1 MKNNSK
7 PKWRKLVAN
16 ILLLLG
22 RSILSIPFILYFLGI
37 YGVIR
42 GMKKGDDEDVN
53 FYTFI
58 LGINLMM
65 VSFTIWLIIE
75 IV

>member
-1 MKNNSK
+1 MKNNGK
-7 PKWRKLVAN
+7 PKWSKLVAN

-37 YGVIR
+37 YGVIK

-53 FYTFI
+53 FYTVI
-58 LGINLMM
+58 LGTNLIM
-65 VSFTIWLIIE
+65 VSFTIWLIIKLA
-75 IV
+75 